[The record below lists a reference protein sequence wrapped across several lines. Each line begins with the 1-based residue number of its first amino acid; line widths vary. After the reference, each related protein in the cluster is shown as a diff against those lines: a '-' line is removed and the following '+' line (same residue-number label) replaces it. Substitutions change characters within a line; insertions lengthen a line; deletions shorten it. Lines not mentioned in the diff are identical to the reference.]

1 MRHGH
6 SRFTEAPSCR
16 GRKSDTVDA
25 LRNPDTSQFLR
36 NRIPRFTQ
44 TESNDVCQFR
54 WKGSRKI
61 KISIRRHRE
70 DIGHS
75 WILPD
80 TNQAATAQSILA
92 GRHFTQRRLL
102 FEARI
107 DSSHTDWHEAA
118 AVQPSPFATDHIV
131 GMKIPECYR
140 SEEIALQREVAPA
153 ITSASCLRAARPS
166 FKPVHQPEGAEIR
179 R

>member
-1 MRHGH
+1 MEG
-6 SRFTEAPSCR
+6 E
-16 GRKSDTVDA
+16 
-25 LRNPDTSQFLR
+25 
-36 NRIPRFTQ
+36 
-44 TESNDVCQFR
+44 
-54 WKGSRKI
+54 RKI

-107 DSSHTDWHEAA
+107 DSSRTDWHEAA
-118 AVQPSPFATDHIV
+118 AVQPSPIATDNIV
-131 GMKIPECYR
+131 RIKIPECYGP
-140 SEEIALQREVAPA
+140 EEIAFERSGSRDQYPELLEC
-153 ITSASCLRAARPS
+153 SAS
-166 FKPVHQPEGAEIR
+166 
-179 R
+179 